1 MKKRSATFDI
11 MKFFGIMFV
20 IIGHLATTGQRVIF
34 SFHMPLF
41 FIIAGYFYHP
51 KDYKE
56 NFKRDAKR
64 LLLPYIFTAA
74 IILLAFR
81 IIDPKASIVKWGIAA
96 LCANGSS
103 MHTSLFLA
111 DIPPIGAIWFLPALF
126 WCKNIFNILYRQTS
140 HWLIASIVIAIAAI
154 ILDCKVINLPLAILP
169 GLSALIFYSIGV
181 VIRERNGFYSL
192 SPFLWTAL
200 VVLWIID
207 FLFSDMSMVRCYYN
221 NFLVNIAGACG
232 GTYVVFL
239 LSNVIATYYNCLKN
253 LFVWIGMNSMTFL
266 CIHNVDLD
274 VPIRYILNIGPDIA
288 VPFAIA
294 ECFICTLIF
303 YYIPVTR
310 NIYNISKLS
319 LK

>member
-41 FIIAGYFYHP
+41 FIIAGYFYHQ

-81 IIDPKASIVKWGIAA
+81 IIDPKASIVKWVIAA

-169 GLSALIFYSIGV
+169 GSSALIFYSIGV
-181 VIRERNGFYSL
+181 VIREKNGFYKF
-192 SPFLWTAL
+192 SPFLWAAL
-200 VVLWIID
+200 AVVWVID
-207 FLFSDMSMVRCYYN
+207 FLFSNMSMVRCYYD
-221 NFLVNIAGACG
+221 NILLNILGACG
-232 GTYVVFL
+232 GTYTIFL
-239 LSNVIATYYNCLKN
+239 LSDVIATYCNALKK
-253 LFVWIGMNSMTFL
+253 LCVWIGMNSMTIL
-266 CIHNVDLD
+266 CIHNIDLD
-274 VPIRYILNIGPDIA
+274 VPIRYLLKIDADLAI
-288 VPFAIA
+288 PFAIA
-294 ECFICTLIF
+294 ECVIGTLILQ
-303 YYIPVTR
+303 YIPLTR
-310 NIYNISKLS
+310 KIYNISNLS